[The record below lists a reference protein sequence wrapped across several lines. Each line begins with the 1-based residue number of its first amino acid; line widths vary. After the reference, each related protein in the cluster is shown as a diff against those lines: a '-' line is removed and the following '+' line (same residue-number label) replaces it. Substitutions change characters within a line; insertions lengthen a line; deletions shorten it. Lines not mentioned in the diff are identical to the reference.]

1 MFRLVGPLLAA
12 GLLLS
17 SCRKPTPD
25 PTPLFTRLPAAE
37 SGLAFNNEIARFEN
51 DTFNSLSYDPIY
63 NGAGVGIG
71 DFNRD
76 GRPDVFMAGNKVSS
90 RLFLNRTPAGR
101 DEIRFEDVSE
111 KAGIRTD
118 RWCTGVSVVD
128 LNQDGWPDVYVCVA
142 GPHSAG
148 PLEPGQ
154 DSTRRANYLFINEGT
169 KQGGVPRFS
178 EQAAAYGLADTGFS
192 TQAAFFDYDHDG
204 DLDCY
209 ILTNALERQ
218 GRNVIRPKRLDGSG
232 PSTDRLYENLGFGIA
247 DFGLKKQ
254 DSRANRQSQI
264 RNPQFKNVSRRAGI
278 LAEGYGLGL
287 CITDLNGDG
296 WPDVY
301 CANDFISND
310 LVWIN
315 NGNGTGR
322 HSGFTDRAADLFK
335 HTSYNSMGVD
345 VADVNNDGRQDVMV
359 VDMLPENNER
369 QKMMLIKTNWEY
381 FHLARQ
387 QGYQDEYVRN
397 VLQLNL
403 GSPAAAANAGGLPAF
418 AEIGQMAGVFR
429 TDWSWAPL
437 LADLDLDAYRDLV
450 VTNGYRRDI
459 TNLDYAIY
467 LNEAAGRFPGA
478 YSNPDFRRET
488 LAKLGEL
495 PENKLHAYAFRN
507 RGDLTFED
515 QSLAWGF
522 TEEAYSNGAA
532 YADFDGDGDL
542 DLVFNNID
550 GEAGLY
556 RNERLQPGQPAPA
569 HWLRLKLE
577 GPPPNRDA
585 FGATIRLTL
594 PNGQVLLQETNP
606 VRGYLSSVEPVW
618 SFGLGNATTV
628 SGEITWPD
636 GKRQT
641 LNRLAVNQLQPI
653 RYQPDADQR
662 PHPEPPVAPLFTT
675 LDGAVRGL
683 GYRHEETEYQ
693 DLMRTPLLPHVFS
706 KNGPG
711 IAVGDA
717 NGDGL
722 DDVFIGA
729 DPHRPRTLYFQ
740 QKDGSFSAKLLG
752 SNELQDLGALFFDA
766 DGDGD
771 QDLYVVSGGSAQE
784 GDGPQY
790 QDRLYVNDGP
800 RGYGTGNLVRSQNTL
815 PPITSSGGCVVA
827 ADFDR
832 DGDLDLFRGGRVQPG
847 QYPTTPRSYLLR
859 NDGGKGQPARF
870 SDVTPEVLKSPG
882 LVCAALW
889 TDYDHDGW
897 PDLLLAGEWM
907 PLTFF
912 RNEKGILHS
921 QFPIFNSQGWWNSLA
936 AADFDR
942 DGDVDYVV
950 GNLGLNS
957 KYKASPE
964 QPVRLYAG
972 DFDEN
977 GRLDPV
983 LTYFLEGKEALAP
996 IRDVATDQMT
1006 VLMRKRFTSYTAYA
1020 RADVDDVL
1028 DKNKARVLQASEM
1041 RSCLLENRGGGT
1053 FALKPL
1059 PLPAQIAPV
1068 FGIQT
1073 GDFNGDG
1080 NPDAL
1085 LVGNSYAAE
1094 PYAGRYDAGRGTLLL
1109 GDGKGGFS
1117 PVPFQQAGLNAEFD
1131 AKALA
1136 RVQTTHGP
1144 LFVVGNNNGP
1154 VQLLAPAQSSPK
1166 TIRLLPTDASAL
1178 LTHADGR
1185 HERVEFYH
1193 GSGYLSQSSQVLDVP
1208 AGVTDVR
1215 VVDSRGRSREAR

>member
-1 MFRLVGPLLAA
+1 MTRLVGLLLLV
-12 GLLLS
+12 GLLTACKKDTS
-17 SCRKPTPD
+17 DGPR
-25 PTPLFTRLPAAE
+25 LFTRVAASE
-37 SGLAFNNEIARFEN
+37 SGLRFNNEIVRFEN
-51 DTFNSLSYDPIY
+51 DTFNSLSYDPMY

-76 GRPDVFMAGNKVSS
+76 GRPDVFMTGNNVSS
-90 RLFLNRTPAGR
+90 RVFLNRTAGGR
-101 DEIRFEDVSE
+101 GNWKFEDVSE
-111 KAGIRTD
+111 NAGIRTD
-118 RWCTGVSVVD
+118 RWCTGVSVADV
-128 LNQDGWPDVYVCVA
+128 NQDGWPDVYVCVA
-142 GPHSAG
+142 GPHAAG
-148 PLEPGQ
+148 PLEAGQ
-154 DSTRRANYLFINEGT
+154 DSSRRANYLFINEGG
-169 KQGGVPRFS
+169 KPGDVPRFS
-178 EQAAAYGLADTGFS
+178 EKAAEYGLADTGFS
-192 TQAAFFDYDHDG
+192 TQAAFFDYDRDG

-209 ILTNALERQ
+209 VLTNALERQ

-232 PSTDRLYENLGFGIA
+232 PSTDRLYENCGLGTA
-247 DFGLKKQ
+247 DRGLKNR
-254 DSRANRQSQI
+254 DSTKNPKSALP
-264 RNPQFKNVSRRAGI
+264 NPQFKNVSRQAGI

-287 CITDLNGDG
+287 CITDLNADG

-310 LVWIN
+310 LAWIN
-315 NGNGTGR
+315 NGDGT
-322 HSGFTDRAADLFK
+322 FIDRSAELFK

-345 VADVNNDGRQDVMV
+345 VADVNNDGLPDVMV

-403 GSPAAAANAGGLPAF
+403 GEGQGAGGRGQKPTSALPPAPRTLLPAF
-418 AEIGQMAGVFR
+418 AEIGQFAGVFR

-437 LADLDLDAYRDLV
+437 LADFDLDAYRDLV

-467 LNEAAGRFPGA
+467 LNEAANRFPGA
-478 YSNPDFRRET
+478 YANADFRRET

-495 PENKLHAYAFRN
+495 PENKLHNYAFRN

-515 QSLAWGF
+515 QSLAWGL
-522 TEEAYSNGAA
+522 EEATYSNGAA

-556 RNERLQPGQPAPA
+556 RNDRIQPGQSADA
-569 HWLRLKLE
+569 NWLRLKLE
-577 GPPPNRDA
+577 APAPNRDA
-585 FGATIRLTL
+585 FGATIRLAL
-594 PNGQVLLQETNP
+594 PNGQVLMQEAHP
-606 VRGYLSSVEPVW
+606 VRGYLSSVEPTW
-618 SFGLGNATTV
+618 HFGLGETATV

-636 GKRQT
+636 GKRQ
-641 LNRLAVNQLQPI
+641 RLSNLKTNQLHTL
-653 RYQPDADQR
+653 RYQPDADQTPR
-662 PHPEPPVAPLFTT
+662 AQPTEPPLFQT
-675 LDGAVRGL
+675 LDGSARGL
-683 GYRHEETEYQ
+683 DYRHEETEYQ
-693 DLMRTPLLPHVFS
+693 DLMNTPLLPHVFS

-722 DDVFIGA
+722 DDVFVGA
-729 DPHRPRTLYFQ
+729 DPHRVRKLFL
-740 QKDGSFSAKLLG
+740 QKRDGSFSEKILG
-752 SNELQDLGALFFDA
+752 SNEMEDLGALFFDA

-771 QDLYVVSGGSAQE
+771 QDLYVVSGGSTHE
-784 GDGPQY
+784 GDRPEY
-790 QDRLYVNDGP
+790 QDRLYLNDGA
-800 RGYGTGNLVRSQNTL
+800 GNLVRSPGSL
-815 PPITSSGGCVVA
+815 PPIASSGACVVA

-847 QYPTTPRSYLLR
+847 SYPTVPRSYLLR
-859 NDGGKGQPARF
+859 NDTYRNL
-870 SDVTPEVLKSPG
+870 TPG

-889 TDYDHDGW
+889 TDYDADGW

-907 PLTFF
+907 TPTFF
-912 RNEKGILHS
+912 RNQKGILNS
-921 QFPIFNSQGWWNSLA
+921 QFSIFNSHGWWNA
-936 AADFDR
+936 VVAADFDR
-942 DGDVDYVV
+942 DGDVDYVA

-957 KYKASPE
+957 KYKASPA

-983 LTYFLEGKEALAP
+983 LTYFLEGKETLAP
-996 IRDVATDQMT
+996 TRDVATDQMT

-1020 RADVDDVL
+1020 RATVDDVL
-1028 DKNKARVLQASEM
+1028 GDRKADARVLKATEM
-1041 RSCLLENRGGGT
+1041 RSCLIENLGGGK
-1053 FALKPL
+1053 FNLKPL

-1080 NPDAL
+1080 HPDVL

-1094 PYAGRYDAGRGTLLL
+1094 PYAGWYDAGRGTLLL
-1109 GDGKGGFS
+1109 GDGKGDFA
-1117 PVPFQQAGLNAEFD
+1117 PVPFQKAGLNAEFD
-1131 AKALA
+1131 AKALG
-1136 RVQTTHGP
+1136 RVQTASGS
-1144 LFVVGNNNGP
+1144 LLVVTNNNGP
-1154 VQLLAPAQSSPK
+1154 VQLLVPSKVSPK
-1166 TIRLLPTDASAL
+1166 TIRLAPKDIFAL
-1178 LTHADGR
+1178 IIHADGR
-1185 HERVEFYH
+1185 RERVEFYH
-1193 GSGYLSQSSQVLDVP
+1193 GSGYLSQSSRVLDVP
-1208 AGVTDVR
+1208 AGAKEVR
-1215 VVDSRGRSREAR
+1215 VFDGRGKGREVR